1 MNHSFSVIGIY
12 KKQNYVLNNTKT
24 GVRAATAA
32 AARKRLLDQLNE
44 TARVLEDTRSKDS
57 TRIILGG
64 GE

>member
-1 MNHSFSVIGIY
+1 MY

-24 GVRAATAA
+24 GVRAATA

>member
-1 MNHSFSVIGIY
+1 MGY